1 MKMQTKKIQKNIG
14 ISLVETIIYVAI
26 FSMIV
31 TTFVGF
37 SSSMTT
43 SRLHNQM
50 TLEIK
55 DQGSSVMKTITQAI
69 RNASAVISPTIG
81 NSASS
86 LTLSMYSSPV
96 NPTVF
101 SLSSGVLY
109 ITEGAGS
116 QIVLT
121 NSKVVVSNL
130 TFSNFSRASTRD
142 IIKISF
148 TLTSATSGGLSGSY
162 TSTFNGSAQVRQ

>member
-1 MKMQTKKIQKNIG
+1 MQKNKRQKNMG

-31 TTFVGF
+31 TTFVTF

-50 TLEIK
+50 TLEIN
-55 DQGSSVMKTITQAI
+55 DQGSRAMKTITQAI
-69 RNASAVISPTIG
+69 RNASIVTSPTIG
-81 NSASS
+81 NADSS

-96 NPTVF
+96 NPTIF
-101 SLSSGVLY
+101 SVSSGILY

-116 QIVLT
+116 QIALT
-121 NSKVVVSNL
+121 NSKVIVSNL
-130 TFSNFSRASTRD
+130 TFSNFSRASTGD
-142 IIKISF
+142 IIKVSF
-148 TLTSATSGGLSGSY
+148 TLSSATSGGLGGSY
-162 TSTFNGSAQVRQ
+162 SYTFNGSAQVRK

>member
-1 MKMQTKKIQKNIG
+1 MQKEKIKKNNG

-31 TTFVGF
+31 TTFVSF
-37 SSSMTT
+37 SSSMTS

-50 TLEIK
+50 MLEIN
-55 DQGSSVMKTITQAI
+55 DQGSSAMKTITQAI
-69 RNASAVISPTIG
+69 RNASAVTSPTIG
-81 NSASS
+81 SSDSS
-86 LTLSMYSSPV
+86 LTLSMYSSPI

-101 SLSSGVLY
+101 SFSSGVLY

-148 TLTSATSGGLSGSY
+148 TLTSANSGGLGGSY
-162 TSTFNGSAQVRQ
+162 AYTFNGSAQVRK